1 MTLLRILY
9 RYLTDPIFRSYMLYV
24 IARLENRNGIKDKID
39 EEMQKFKQETA
50 EMLKKRV
57 DKLQSAINIL
67 KPVPQAS
74 VVVSPLND
82 LLNELKQDFKE
93 ISEMINE

>member
-1 MTLLRILY
+1 MTLLRIIY
-9 RYLTDPIFRSYMLYV
+9 RYLTDPMFRNYMLYI

>member
-1 MTLLRILY
+1 MT
-9 RYLTDPIFRSYMLYV
+9 IFRIILKYIIDPTFRKYMIYFM
-24 IARLENRNGIKDKID
+24 ARVENKNGIQDKID
-39 EEMQKFKQETA
+39 EEVQKFKQETA

-57 DKLQSAINIL
+57 DKLQSAINVL

>member
-93 ISEMINE
+93 ISEMMNE

>member
-9 RYLTDPIFRSYMLYV
+9 RYFTDPTFRSYMLYI

-39 EEMQKFKQETA
+39 EEMQKFKQDTA

-93 ISEMINE
+93 ISEMMNE

>member
-1 MTLLRILY
+1 MTLFKIVY
-9 RYLTDPIFRSYMLYV
+9 WYITDSTFRNYMFYFM
-24 IARLENRNGIKDKID
+24 ARMENKNGIRDKID
-39 EEMQKFKQETA
+39 EEVQKFKQDTV

-82 LLNELKQDFKE
+82 LLNELKQDYKE
-93 ISEMINE
+93 VSEIVND

>member
-74 VVVSPLND
+74 IVVSPLND

>member
-1 MTLLRILY
+1 MTLLRILF
-9 RYLTDPIFRSYMLYV
+9 RYLTDPVFRSYMIYV
-24 IARLENRNGIKDKID
+24 IARLENKNGIKDKID

>member
-1 MTLLRILY
+1 MTLLRIIY
-9 RYLTDPIFRSYMLYV
+9 RYITDSSFRYYMIYFM
-24 IARLENRNGIKDKID
+24 ARMENKNGIRDKID
-39 EEMQKFKQETA
+39 EEMEKFKQETV

-82 LLNELKQDFKE
+82 LLNELKEDYKE
-93 ISEMINE
+93 VSEMIND

>member
-74 VVVSPLND
+74 VIISPLND

-93 ISEMINE
+93 VSEMIDD